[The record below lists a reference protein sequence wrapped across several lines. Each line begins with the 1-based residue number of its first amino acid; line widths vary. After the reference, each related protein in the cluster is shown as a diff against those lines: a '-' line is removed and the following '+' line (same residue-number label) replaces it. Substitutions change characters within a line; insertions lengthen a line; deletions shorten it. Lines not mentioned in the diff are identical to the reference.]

1 MEAKMKTINALAFRK
16 KFGSILD
23 EVHFKKTHIIISRSN
38 KPLAV
43 IIPFDDYKEQ
53 EEKKAREKRLRL
65 AAYKIDQWRKKH
77 TQELRG
83 LSSIDVIRQIR
94 RER

>member
-1 MEAKMKTINALAFRK
+1 MKTINALAFRK

-23 EVHFKKTHIIISRSN
+23 EVHDKKKHIIISRAN

-43 IIPFDDYKEQ
+43 IIPFEDYKEQ
-53 EEKKAREKRLRL
+53 EEEKAREKKLRL

-77 TQELRG
+77 TRQLRG
-83 LSSIDVIRQIR
+83 LSSVEIIR
-94 RER
+94 RIRTER